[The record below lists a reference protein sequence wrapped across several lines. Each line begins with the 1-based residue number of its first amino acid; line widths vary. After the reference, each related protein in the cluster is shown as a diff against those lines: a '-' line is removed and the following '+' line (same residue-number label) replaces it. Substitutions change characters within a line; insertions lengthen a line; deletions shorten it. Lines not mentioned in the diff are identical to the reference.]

1 MPANARRE
9 VGYWIMVAIM
19 CGVCI
24 AQQITLNERGPRIDR
39 IESILNDR
47 GPRFDKFEKLLKEAI
62 KREGPE

>member
-1 MPANARRE
+1 
-9 VGYWIMVAIM
+9 MVAIM

-24 AQQITLNERGPRIDR
+24 AQQITLNDRGPRLDR